1 MVGLTNQED
10 EHEVVNSSLTH
21 VRAQESRWEQN
32 RRLFVDF
39 ETRTVW
45 VEGEVESGFGCWFQS
60 IMWELVR
67 LDDKAPVTIWLC
79 TPGGDVTSSY
89 QFYDFIRS
97 APFEVTIIGHGEV
110 ASAGVL
116 MLACGHKRY
125 ATENCVVMAHEYRG
139 GMGQGELKAS
149 EARDRRD
156 FEDWMT
162 DSWFELMARHT
173 KHDAEFWKKKQT
185 KKAEFWLLGAKA
197 IIDIGIVDAVYD
209 PYNKLVGVPLVTPK
223 DEVRP

>member
-1 MVGLTNQED
+1 MIRPKNLDDSDLINTSATE
-10 EHEVVNSSLTH
+10 
-21 VRAQESRWEQN
+21 VRAQESRWEQT
-32 RRLFVDF
+32 RRLLVDF
-39 ETRTVW
+39 EIRTIW
-45 VEGEVESGFGCWFQS
+45 VEGEIESEFGTWFQGV
-60 IMWELVR
+60 MWEMER
-67 LDDKAPVTIWLC
+67 LSQTAPVTIWLC

-89 QFYDFIRS
+89 QFYDFVRS
-97 APFEVTIIGHGEV
+97 APFDVTIIGHGEV

-116 MLACGHKRY
+116 MLACGHRRF

-139 GMGQGELKAS
+139 SQGELKAS

-197 IIDIGIVDAVYD
+197 IIDIGIADAVYD
-209 PYNKLVGVPLVTPK
+209 PHNKLVGVPLVTPK
-223 DEVRP
+223 EEPTP